1 MSFLRFYIQTTEMI
15 KTHILIH
22 MYLSSLH
29 FFTLLIRTY
38 FRDHVLLAILHSN
51 YGNDKDSHINT
62 NIFQCFFANF
72 YFFMFIEIQSLIS
85 SHRRSTFDTTKV
97 VSLIFDDDVNTN
109 EAHRR
114 STFDTTKVVPDLIS
128 EPWKM

>member
-1 MSFLRFYIQTTEMI
+1 
-15 KTHILIH
+15 
-22 MYLSSLH
+22 
-29 FFTLLIRTY
+29 
-38 FRDHVLLAILHSN
+38 
-51 YGNDKDSHINT
+51 
-62 NIFQCFFANF
+62 
-72 YFFMFIEIQSLIS
+72 MFIEIQSLIS
-85 SHRRSTFDTTKV
+85 SHRQSTFDTTKV